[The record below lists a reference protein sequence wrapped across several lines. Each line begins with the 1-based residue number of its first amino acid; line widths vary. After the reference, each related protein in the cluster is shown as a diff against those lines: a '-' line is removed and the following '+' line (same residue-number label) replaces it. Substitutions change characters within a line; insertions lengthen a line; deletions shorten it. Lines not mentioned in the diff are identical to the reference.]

1 MEFISFISS
10 FIKNNHKAR
19 ELMKKGWQVLL
30 SASVLAGVV
39 GSLFIRKNR
48 GTDSSRL
55 EELKNKYVGKWQ
67 FNNNHK
73 KNHTLT
79 ISKKFELAID
89 EQPVKGLIIEL
100 NKDNLIVQDKYG
112 YQIKILTN
120 GNNPVSVYD
129 EADDATYILDKIG

>member
-1 MEFISFISS
+1 
-10 FIKNNHKAR
+10 
-19 ELMKKGWQVLL
+19 MKKGWQVLL